1 MLDHTDAMPRRSLWS
16 LAALAL
22 ALAAVQTRADEVQ
35 LPSETEVED
44 ALPEGATLTGK
55 EIFDK
60 FLDNRLRTCVQ
71 WQTVISRDPGGS
83 EQRSRFWVR
92 WKDYRDKDKHATDGV
107 LAKTLVKFEAPQDM
121 RQTGFLMVV
130 NENRSNDQFV
140 WSPATGKVRRVRLRG
155 VGIMGTD
162 YTFDDIGWKNIE
174 DADYVRLPDE
184 TIDGIP
190 VYVLEVTMKPFVE
203 SEFRTMRTW
212 IDKQHYVALRS
223 IYRDANATEMR
234 EMRADSTSVQ
244 DFDGAWVPTKSTMFN
259 LREKT
264 STTIY
269 VEALDPNVHLGD
281 QHFTTLQLTLR
292 R

>member
-1 MLDHTDAMPRRSLWS
+1 MIRLSLWT
-16 LAALAL
+16 LCALAL
-22 ALAAVQTRADEVQ
+22 LCAAVQSRAEDVQ
-35 LPSETEVED
+35 LPTQREVED
-44 ALPEGATLTGK
+44 ALPEGGTLTGRQ
-55 EIFDK
+55 IFDK

-83 EQRSRFWVR
+83 EQRTRFWVR
-92 WKDYRDKDKHATDGV
+92 WKDYRDKDKKPVDGV
-107 LAKTLVKFEAPQDM
+107 IAKTLVKFQEPEDM
-121 RQTGFLMVV
+121 RATGYLMVV
-130 NENRSNDQFV
+130 NADRSNDQFV

-174 DADYVRLPDE
+174 DADYKRLPDE
-184 TIDGIP
+184 AIDGIP

-212 IDKQHYVALRS
+212 VDKQHFVALRS
-223 IYRDANATEMR
+223 IYRDTNETEVR

-244 DFDGAWVPTKSTMFN
+244 DFDGAWVPTKSTMYN